1 MTKELSQPIAI
12 PKSITDDLGNIN
24 YPVKVIIP
32 VYNEEDTIT
41 GLIKRI
47 RVTFSKLNINAEII
61 CIDDGSIDNSREIL
75 NRPDITLLY
84 HEENLGKGEALK
96 NGFGYCSPS
105 DIIITIDADGEHC
118 PEDIPEL
125 LKPILNGETDM
136 VIGSRFLIK
145 QNANGS
151 YLDNRKYLSQMRK
164 VGNQIFTIFGTVVTQ
179 KYITDTQS
187 GFRAFKPNIVNNL
200 NLEASGFEIETEIII
215 EALDK
220 GYKIKE
226 VPINNGVSFR
236 DSYMNLVLD
245 SLKIGLTFFSGIFP
259 KKLKFIFRFL
269 TSKIN
274 KIR

>member
-1 MTKELSQPIAI
+1 MTKELYQPIAI
-12 PKSITDDLGNIN
+12 PKSITDDAENIN

-61 CIDDGSIDNSREIL
+61 CIDDGSIDNSRDIL
-75 NRPDITLLY
+75 NRPDITLLC
-84 HEENLGKGEALK
+84 HKNNLGKGEALK
-96 NGFGYCSPS
+96 NGFRYCSPS

-118 PEDIPEL
+118 PEDIPEIL
-125 LKPILNGETDM
+125 EPILNGEADI
-136 VIGSRFLIK
+136 VIGSRFLNT
-145 QNANGS
+145 QNGNGS
-151 YLDNRKYLSQMRK
+151 YLYNKKYLSHMRK
-164 VGNQIFTIFGTVVTQ
+164 VGNHIFTIFGTVVTQ

-220 GYKIKE
+220 GYKIQE
-226 VPINNGVSFR
+226 VPINHGESYR
-236 DSYMNLVLD
+236 DSYMNLILD

-259 KKLKFIFRFL
+259 KKLKFFPRFL

>member
-1 MTKELSQPIAI
+1 MTKELYPPIAI
-12 PKSITDDLGNIN
+12 PKSITDDLENIDS
-24 YPVKVIIP
+24 PVKVIIP

-41 GLIKRI
+41 GLIERI
-47 RVTFSKLNINAEII
+47 VETFSKLNINAEII
-61 CIDDGSIDNSREIL
+61 CIDDGSIDNSRDIL

-84 HEENLGKGEALK
+84 HKNNLGKGEALK
-96 NGFGYCSPS
+96 KGFRYCSPS

-125 LKPILNGETDM
+125 LKPILNGETDI

-145 QNANGS
+145 QNGNGS

-164 VGNQIFTIFGTVVTQ
+164 IGNHIFTIFGTVVTQ

-187 GFRAFKPNIVNNL
+187 GFRAFKPNIINNL

-215 EALDK
+215 EALNK
-220 GYKIKE
+220 GYKINE

-259 KKLKFIFRFL
+259 KKFKFIFRFL
-269 TSKIN
+269 TSKIS